1 MRLDFVR
8 SKVLFVG
15 SFQGF
20 WIVVLLDDF
29 ITTRLMFLCG
39 DIIGF
44 KIMMISG
51 FAIKFGG
58 YGRTMMFAWDERK
71 KYRMCR
77 FGRHTCY

>member
-8 SKVLFVG
+8 FKILFVG

-20 WIVVLLDDF
+20 WIVVPLDDF
-29 ITTRLMFLCG
+29 IATRLMFLSG
-39 DIIGF
+39 NVIGF

-58 YGRTMMFAWDERK
+58 CGRTMMFA
-71 KYRMCR
+71 
-77 FGRHTCY
+77 